1 MTYVVKIYRS
11 IEVLWKNVYCHQ
23 LLGTGN
29 DMRERIYK
37 MADEIFETWPP
48 AMLQLFEEQSQAEA
62 ETQQLNTAK
71 QLLSTNVTQQI
82 ETLNEAGMF
91 TLSNTH
97 IKNLYPSSLNPFPLF
112 VGHWFTFLGWTDLFF
127 TVHHHWITHYSL
139 AFRYCPFSGLW
150 APKASISAILGI
162 ATSMI
167 TFGKLFIEGSEG
179 PPMLQLTYQM
189 IFNNVKL
196 CPHDG

>member
-1 MTYVVKIYRS
+1 
-11 IEVLWKNVYCHQ
+11 
-23 LLGTGN
+23 
-29 DMRERIYK
+29 MRERIYK

-97 IKNLYPSSLNPFPLF
+97 IKNLYPSSLNPFPLI
-112 VGHWFTFLGWTDLFF
+112 VGHWFMFLGWTDICVLQSITIGLLV
-127 TVHHHWITHYSL
+127 TVWCLDIAPSL
-139 AFRYCPFSGLW
+139 VCGHLRLP
-150 APKASISAILGI
+150 
-162 ATSMI
+162 
-167 TFGKLFIEGSEG
+167 
-179 PPMLQLTYQM
+179 
-189 IFNNVKL
+189 
-196 CPHDG
+196 